1 MSVLSE
7 WNLFLCRGCTLVCVC
22 VCVCVGTWPKSSFI
36 FFCKMLWKNTND
48 PFGQYHPHTCM
59 HACMHTFVQLSFHP
73 RNHCL
78 WEQGRVIS
86 PFPLLQTLFMG
97 SSDNCSF
104 SCKKKLKKTIP
115 KPSSTVTSSPFS
127 CPSEDI
133 IYCQTWSP
141 PPCGGLHV
149 WLSHL
154 SLSCKPC
161 ICFCQLSLFVYLP

>member
-7 WNLFLCRGCTLVCVC
+7 WNLFLCRGCTLM
-22 VCVCVGTWPKSSFI
+22 CVCVGTWPKSSFKWSFWPI
-36 FFCKMLWKNTND
+36 
-48 PFGQYHPHTCM
+48 PPPHM

-104 SCKKKLKKTIP
+104 SCKKKLKKAIP

-154 SLSCKPC
+154 SLSCKPW